1 MVSLE
6 HYLDTSYS
14 PDREFV
20 DGVVVERDV
29 GERPHSRVP
38 DLCVTLSDPR
48 EDVLTRPPF
57 LCVEILQRESA
68 TDLFEKLGE
77 YGAMGVPHVWV
88 IDPRTRHAFTYVGS
102 KRQRITAPSLS
113 AGDISIPL
121 EEVFFHL

>member
-29 GERPHSRVP
+29 GERPHSRV
-38 DLCVTLSDPR
+38 
-48 EDVLTRPPF
+48 LTNLTRRPPF

-102 KRQRITAPSLS
+102 ELQRITAPSLS

-121 EEVFFHL
+121 EKVFFRL